1 LFEYWKNQHS
11 ARGFV
16 PGGMFVKDDFIY
28 VPIPKNS
35 SSYIG
40 QMLLKNGWGVGNF
53 LTTDLSKKKI
63 IVLLRNPT
71 DRWLSGMAQY
81 MCSTLLK
88 NDRTSSDII
97 NNWNTVTQDLIFDRV
112 IFDDHTE
119 KQVYFINSI
128 PRENCVFF
136 DGANQPEQTIKN
148 YLASQ
153 GIDLNT
159 DVNLDRN
166 QTQGNDHKEILV
178 NFLRSRIIENPNLAN
193 KLTNTYQEDYTLWN
207 ATILPA
213 SN

>member
-1 LFEYWKNQHS
+1 MFEYWKNQHS

-16 PGGMFVKDDFIY
+16 PGGIFAKDDFVYI
-28 VPIPKNS
+28 PIPKNS

-40 QMLLKNGWGVGNF
+40 QLLLKNAWGVDNF
-53 LTTDLSKKKI
+53 LTTDLSRKKI

-81 MCSTLLK
+81 MCSSLLK
-88 NDRTSSDII
+88 NGRTSSDII
-97 NNWNTVTQDLIFDRV
+97 NNWNTVTRDLIFDQV

-119 KQVYFINSI
+119 KQVYFINSV

-136 DGANQPEQTIKN
+136 DSSKQPEQTIKN
-148 YLASQ
+148 YLATH

-159 DVNLDRN
+159 DINLDRN
-166 QTQGNDHKEILV
+166 QTQDNEHKELLV
-178 NFLRSRIIENPNLAN
+178 NFLRSQLIENPNLAN
-193 KLTNTYQEDYTLWN
+193 KLTNTYQEDIKLWN

>member
-11 ARGFV
+11 DRGFV
-16 PGGMFVKDDFIY
+16 PGGIFVKDDFVYI
-28 VPIPKNS
+28 PIPKNS

-40 QMLLKNGWGVGNF
+40 QMLLKNGWGIGNF
-53 LTTDLSKKKI
+53 LTMDLRKKKI

-71 DRWLSGMAQY
+71 DRWLSGIAQY
-81 MCSTLLK
+81 LCSTLLK
-88 NDRTSSDII
+88 NGRVSSDII
-97 NNWNTVTQDLIFDRV
+97 NSWNTVIQDLIFDRI

-119 KQVYFINSI
+119 KQVYFINSV

-136 DGANQPEQTIKN
+136 DSANKPEQAIKN
-148 YLASQ
+148 YLTSQ

-159 DVNLDRN
+159 DVDLDQN
-166 QTQGNDHKEILV
+166 QTQGNEHKEILV
-178 NFLRSRIIENPNLAN
+178 HFLRSQLIENPNLAD

>member
-1 LFEYWKNQHS
+1 MFEYWKNQHS

-16 PGGMFVKDDFIY
+16 PGGMFVKDDFVY

-40 QMLLKNGWGVGNF
+40 QILLKNGWGVGNF
-53 LTTDLSKKKI
+53 LTTDLRKKKI

-81 MCSTLLK
+81 LCSALLK
-88 NDRTSSDII
+88 NGRTSSDII
-97 NNWNTVTQDLIFDRV
+97 NSWNTVTQDLIFDRV

-119 KQVYFINSI
+119 KQVYFINSV

-136 DGANQPEQTIKN
+136 DSANKPEQSIRK
-148 YLASQ
+148 YLNTQ
-153 GIDLNT
+153 DVDLNT
-159 DVNLDRN
+159 DIDLDRN
-166 QTQGNDHKEILV
+166 QTQGNKHKEILV
-178 NFLRSRIIENPNLAN
+178 NFLRSQIIENPNLAD
-193 KLTNTYQEDYTLWN
+193 KLTNIYQEDYTLWN

-213 SN
+213 NS